1 MYAYFKGIIADK
13 EEDALII
20 DVNNIGY
27 RIYCPKDMIINHL
40 GGESITVYTY
50 TCVREDAFILYG
62 FGSKE
67 DLELFKLLITVS
79 GIGPKMGLGI
89 LSVMDCN
96 SIRSAI
102 ISQNA
107 KLLSSAPGIGAK
119 TAGRIILELKD
130 KINPADI
137 INSLAKENN
146 ENSKVLAIRNEA
158 YEALVGLGISPLNA
172 NNALNQVEIDENSK
186 IEVVIKQLLSK
197 L

>member
-27 RIYCPKDMIINHL
+27 RIYCPKDMILNHFE
-40 GGESITVYTY
+40 GEAITVYTY

-62 FGSKE
+62 FSSKE

-107 KLLSSAPGIGAK
+107 KLLSSAPGIGSK

-137 INSLAKENN
+137 INSLARDNN

-172 NNALNQVEIDENSK
+172 NNALNQVEINENSK

-197 L
+197 I

>member
-27 RIYCPKDMIINHL
+27 RIYCPKDMILNHFE
-40 GGESITVYTY
+40 GEAITVYTY
-50 TCVREDAFILYG
+50 TYVREDAFILYG
-62 FGSKE
+62 FSSKE

-107 KLLSSAPGIGAK
+107 KLLSSAPGIGSK

-137 INSLAKENN
+137 INSLARDNN

-172 NNALNQVEIDENSK
+172 NNALNQVEINENSK

-197 L
+197 I

>member
-1 MYAYFKGIIADK
+1 MYAYFKGIIADR
-13 EEDALII
+13 EEDALIV

-27 RIYCPKDMIINHL
+27 RIYCPKDMIDIHFE
-40 GGESITVYTY
+40 GESITVYTY

-62 FGSKE
+62 FSSKE

-137 INSLAKENN
+137 INSLAKEDNT
-146 ENSKVLAIRNEA
+146 NSKVLALRNEA

-197 L
+197 I

>member
-1 MYAYFKGIIADK
+1 MYAYFKGLIAYK
-13 EEDALII
+13 EEDALIV

-27 RIYCPKDMIINHL
+27 RIYCPKDMIINHFE
-40 GGESITVYTY
+40 GELITVYTY

-62 FGSKE
+62 FETKE

-102 ISQNA
+102 LTQNT

-130 KINPADI
+130 KINPAQI
-137 INSLAKENN
+137 INNLANENN
-146 ENSKVLAIRNEA
+146 TNSKVLAIRNEA
-158 YEALVGLGISPLNA
+158 FEALVGLGISPVNA

-197 L
+197 I